1 MRRFQGFKIRN
12 PQSLHDMTHRLA
24 AVTRFVSALAPVF
37 GLSVFATVAAHA
49 QRPCDTTPA
58 ANGPSRDL
66 YCIELVPVP
75 DVGGAVGR
83 VELAY
88 LPNPFTIAAL
98 PDGRLRYQPVA
109 HLSRL
114 PTPASLGPFTRYV
127 AWISTASMDSIAR
140 LGTVAEGTTTLPPID
155 LEKFV
160 ILVTAEPS
168 VDGAAPRGRI
178 VLRGQSPSTRLQPP
192 EIVQLALGA
201 MVDSGA
207 PARSVDHSAHAG
219 HGTSGE
225 IKGNGA
231 PASWTSVPMLPGL
244 QMLPAEM
251 ALRPN
256 VSPWLPPWSSTLP
269 LVQPSR
275 PVRLANGD
283 TLHLD
288 AGLVRRSFKGRDVAM
303 YAFNGQHPG
312 PLLMVP
318 QHAEIV
324 VVLRNALDQPTTI
337 HWHGVRLDNR
347 FDGVPDLTQAPVPP
361 GGRFTYHVRFPDAGI
376 YWYHPHVREDAQQE
390 LGLYGNLLIRS
401 PRPDFYGAVNREE
414 VLMLD
419 DLLLTESGLVP
430 FGAEAATHALMGRF
444 GDVLLVNGE
453 PGYQLNVQRGEVV
466 RFFITNVSNT
476 RTLNLSFSGAR
487 MKVVASDVGPFAT
500 EAWVESVVIAPA
512 ERYVVHVRFDVPG
525 TTALLSRVRGLDHLF
540 GRFFAHVD
548 TLGTIR
554 VAGDRAVPDLGAS
567 FDVLRRDSA
576 TTADLE
582 RFENRVSGAPDRS
595 LVLSLRRRDLPF
607 ITNQLLMLDS
617 IYFAPI
623 EWIGTMPAMNWA
635 SDARQVTWVL
645 RDPATGRE
653 NMDIDW
659 RFRRGQIV
667 KLRLVS
673 ERQSVHAM
681 QHPVHIHGQRFLI
694 LAVNGVPTRHRAWK
708 DTVLLPAGATVDLL
722 VEMTNPG
729 RWMLHCHIAEHLS
742 ANMMMA
748 FTVE

>member
-1 MRRFQGFKIRN
+1 MTRRH
-12 PQSLHDMTHRLA
+12 PV
-24 AVTRFVSALAPVF
+24 VTLSAGAIGLVF
-37 GLSVFATVAAHA
+37 GTAVFATSAAHA
-49 QRPCDTTPA
+49 QRPCDVSPA
-58 ANGPSRDL
+58 SNGPSRDL

-75 DVGGAVGR
+75 DVAGASGR

-88 LPNPFTIAAL
+88 LPNPFTVAAL
-98 PDGRLRYQPVA
+98 PDGRLQYQPIA
-109 HLSRL
+109 YLSRL
-114 PTPASLGPFTRYV
+114 PLPGSLGPFTQYV
-127 AWISTASMDSIAR
+127 AWISTTSMDSVAR
-140 LGTVAEGTTTLPPID
+140 LGVVAEGTTSLPPID

-168 VDGAAPRGRI
+168 GDGATPRGRI

-207 PARSVDHSAHAG
+207 PVPSVDHPGHAA
-219 HGTSGE
+219 HGTSAE
-225 IKGNGA
+225 ITTSGA
-231 PASWTSVPMLPGL
+231 PAKWTSVPMLPGL
-244 QMLPAEM
+244 QMLAAEM
-251 ALRPN
+251 ALRPQ
-256 VSPWLPPWSSTLP
+256 VSPWLPAWSDTLP

-275 PVRLANGD
+275 LVRLDDGD

-288 AGLVRRSFKGRDVAM
+288 AGLVRRSFKGRDVTM

-361 GGRFTYHVRFPDAGI
+361 SGRFTYHVRFPDAGI
-376 YWYHPHVREDAQQE
+376 YWYHPHVREDVQQE

-401 PRPDFYGAVNREE
+401 PRPDYYGPSNREE
-414 VLMLD
+414 VLILD

-444 GDVLLVNGE
+444 GDVVLVNGE
-453 PGYQLNVQRGEVV
+453 PGYQLDVRRGEVV
-466 RFFITNVSNT
+466 RFFLTNVSNM
-476 RTLNLSFSGAR
+476 RTLNLSFTGAR
-487 MKVVASDVGPFAT
+487 MKVVASDVGPFAS

-525 TTALLSRVRGLDHLF
+525 TTTLVSRVRGLDHLF

-548 TLGTIR
+548 TLGVIR
-554 VAGDRAVPDLGAS
+554 VAEQAAVPDLAAS
-567 FDVLRRDSA
+567 FAVLRRDSA
-576 TTADLE
+576 ATADAE
-582 RFENRVSGAPDRS
+582 RYQDQVSRAPDRS
-595 LVLSLRRRDLPF
+595 LVLFLRRRDLPF
-607 ITNQLLMLDS
+607 ITNQLLQLDS
-617 IYFAPI
+617 IFFAPI

-653 NMDIDW
+653 NMAIDW

-673 ERQSVHAM
+673 ERESVHAM
-681 QHPVHIHGQRFLI
+681 QHPMHIHGQRFLI

-722 VEMTNPG
+722 IEMSNPG

>member
-1 MRRFQGFKIRN
+1 M
-12 PQSLHDMTHRLA
+12 
-24 AVTRFVSALAPVF
+24 TRFVGAIGLVVSTSLFAASA
-37 GLSVFATVAAHA
+37 GYA
-49 QRPCDTTPA
+49 QRPCDVSPA
-58 ANGPSRDL
+58 PNGPSRDL

-75 DVGGAVGR
+75 DVPDASGR

-98 PDGRLRYQPVA
+98 ADGRLQYQPIA
-109 HLSRL
+109 YLSHL
-114 PTPASLGPFTRYV
+114 PPPESLGPFTQYV
-127 AWISTASMDSIAR
+127 AWISTTSMDSVVR
-140 LGTVAEGTTTLPPID
+140 LGTVAEGTTPLPTID
-155 LEKFV
+155 LEKFI
-160 ILVTAEPS
+160 ILVTAEAS
-168 VDGAAPRGRI
+168 GDTAAQRGRV

-201 MVDSGA
+201 MVDKGAPTAPMDHSGHAAHGTSAVITASGA
-207 PARSVDHSAHAG
+207 PA
-219 HGTSGE
+219 T
-225 IKGNGA
+225 
-231 PASWTSVPMLPGL
+231 WTSVPMLPGL

-251 ALRPN
+251 ALRPE
-256 VSPWLPPWSSTLP
+256 VSPWLPASSDTLP
-269 LVQPSR
+269 LVRPSR
-275 PVRLANGD
+275 VVRLDNGD
-283 TLHLD
+283 TLYLD
-288 AGLVRRSFKGRDVAM
+288 AGLVRRSFKGRSVTM

-318 QHAEIV
+318 QGAEIV

-347 FDGVPDLTQAPVPP
+347 FDGVPDLTQAPVQP
-361 GGRFTYHVRFPDAGI
+361 GGRFTYRVRFPDAGI
-376 YWYHPHVREDAQQE
+376 YWYHPHVREDVQQE

-401 PRPDFYGAVNREE
+401 PRPDYYGPSNREE
-414 VLMLD
+414 VLILD
-419 DLLLTESGLVP
+419 DLLATESGLVP

-453 PGYQLNVQRGEVV
+453 PGYQLDVRRGEVV
-466 RFFITNVSNT
+466 RFFLTNVSNT
-476 RTLNLSFSGAR
+476 RTLNLSFGGAR
-487 MKVVASDVGPFAT
+487 MKVVASDVGPFAN
-500 EAWVESVVIAPA
+500 EAWVESIVIAPA

-525 TTALLSRVRGLDHLF
+525 TTALVSRVRGLDHLF
-540 GRFFAHVD
+540 GRFFAHAD
-548 TLGTIR
+548 TLGIIR
-554 VAGDRAVPDLGAS
+554 VANQPAAPNLASS
-567 FDVLRRDSA
+567 FDALRRDSVA
-576 TTADLE
+576 AADAE
-582 RFENRVSGAPDRS
+582 RYQDQVTRAPDRS

-635 SDARQVTWVL
+635 SDARQVTWLL

-659 RFRRGQIV
+659 RFRRGQVV

-722 VEMTNPG
+722 VEMSNPG

>member
-1 MRRFQGFKIRN
+1 MTRR
-12 PQSLHDMTHRLA
+12 HATT
-24 AVTRFVSALAPVF
+24 TRFVGAISVVMSASA
-37 GLSVFATVAAHA
+37 FATSAAHA
-49 QRPCDTTPA
+49 QRPCDLSPA
-58 ANGPSRDL
+58 PNGPSRDL

-75 DVGGAVGR
+75 AAAGASGR

-88 LPNPFTIAAL
+88 LPNPFTVAAL
-98 PDGRLRYQPVA
+98 PDGRLQYQPVA
-109 HLSRL
+109 YLSRL
-114 PTPASLGPFTRYV
+114 PPPGSLGPFTRYV
-127 AWISTASMDSIAR
+127 AWIAPTTMDSVAR
-140 LGTVAEGTTTLPPID
+140 LGTVAEGMTSLPPID

-168 VDGAAPRGRI
+168 GDAASPRGRI

-201 MVDSGA
+201 MIDTGA
-207 PARSVDHSAHAG
+207 HAPSVDHSGHAA
-219 HGTSGE
+219 HGTSAE
-225 IKGNGA
+225 IKARGA

-244 QMLPAEM
+244 QMLAAEM
-251 ALRPN
+251 ALRPQ
-256 VSPWLPPWSSTLP
+256 VSPWLPAWSDTLP

-275 PVRLANGD
+275 LVRLDDGD

-324 VVLRNALDQPTTI
+324 VVLRNSLDQPTTI

-347 FDGVPDLTQAPVPP
+347 FDGVPDLTQAPVAP
-361 GGRFTYHVRFPDAGI
+361 GGRFAYRVRFPDAGI
-376 YWYHPHVREDAQQE
+376 YWYHPHVREDVQQE
-390 LGLYGNLLIRS
+390 LGLYGNMLIRS
-401 PRPDFYGAVNREE
+401 PRPDYYGPSNREE
-414 VLMLD
+414 VLLLD
-419 DLLLTESGLVP
+419 DLLLTGSGLVP

-453 PGYQLNVQRGEVV
+453 PDYQLEVRRGEVV
-466 RFFITNVSNT
+466 RFFLTNVSNT
-476 RTLNLSFSGAR
+476 RTLNLSFAGAR
-487 MKVVASDVGPFAT
+487 MKVVASDVGPFAR
-500 EAWVESVVIAPA
+500 EAWVESIVIAPA
-512 ERYVVHVRFDVPG
+512 ERYVVHVRFDAPG
-525 TTALLSRVRGLDHLF
+525 TTTLVSRVRGLDHLF

-548 TLGTIR
+548 TLGIIH
-554 VAGDRAVPDLGAS
+554 VAEQAAVPDLAAG
-567 FDVLRRDSA
+567 FDVLRRDSLA
-576 TTADLE
+576 TADAE
-582 RFENRVSGAPDRS
+582 RHQDQVSRAPDRS
-595 LVLSLRRRDLPF
+595 LVLFLRRRDLPF
-607 ITNQLLMLDS
+607 ITNQLLQLDS

-722 VEMTNPG
+722 IEMSNPG
-729 RWMLHCHIAEHLS
+729 QWMLHCHIAEHLS